1 MHTLTSSNRV
11 VWFCTSA
18 PTNFTSFSSQP
29 RPRVLHVIPLMP
41 VPTSLEH
48 LAQTPS
54 LELISL
60 STPYKR
66 LLCPNSTRARAH
78 THHTHTQWCR
88 LESCQLPVLWLPPPT
103 DPQRCPPGNPWPSLP
118 SSSEAIANLF
128 STSCT
133 LSPWPPHLP
142 FTRLHSFPFQ
152 EKAYSLHLL
161 RKLAPLII
169 LSLVWMFSLSLVDF
183 FPLDTES
190 SGFSSVS
197 LVHSLRADSP

>member
-18 PTNFTSFSSQP
+18 PTNSTSFSSQP

-54 LELISL
+54 LELTSL

-88 LESCQLPVLWLPPPT
+88 LESCQLPVLWLPPST
-103 DPQRCPPGNPWPSLP
+103 DPQRCPPGNPWPSPILFRGYCKPLLHILHSQSMTSPSALHSPSFLSFPGKSLLP
-118 SSSEAIANLF
+118 PPSQEPCPINNSLSSLNV
-128 STSCT
+128 
-133 LSPWPPHLP
+133 LSFLGWFFPIRHRIFWILQHLP
-142 FTRLHSFPFQ
+142 GP
-152 EKAYSLHLL
+152 LL
-161 RKLAPLII
+161 KG
-169 LSLVWMFSLSLVDF
+169 W
-183 FPLDTES
+183 
-190 SGFSSVS
+190 
-197 LVHSLRADSP
+197 

>member
-18 PTNFTSFSSQP
+18 PTNSTSFSSQP

-78 THHTHTQWCR
+78 TYHTHTVMSIR
-88 LESCQLPVLWLPPPT
+88 
-103 DPQRCPPGNPWPSLP
+103 
-118 SSSEAIANLF
+118 IM
-128 STSCT
+128 STSCSLAAPSHRPSA
-133 LSPWPPHLP
+133 LSPRKPLALSHPLQRLLQTSSPHPALSVHDLP
-142 FTRLHSFPFQ
+142 ICPSLAFIPFL
-152 EKAYSLHLL
+152 S
-161 RKLAPLII
+161 RKKPTP
-169 LSLVWMFSLSLVDF
+169 STFSGTL
-183 FPLDTES
+183 P
-190 SGFSSVS
+190 
-197 LVHSLRADSP
+197 H

>member
-18 PTNFTSFSSQP
+18 PTNSTSFSSQP

-54 LELISL
+54 LELTSL

-78 THHTHTQWCR
+78 TYHTHTVMSIR
-88 LESCQLPVLWLPPPT
+88 IMSTSCSLAAPSHRPSALSPRKPLALSSILFRGYCKPLLHILHSQSMTSPSALHSPSFLSFPGKSLLPPPSQE
-103 DPQRCPPGNPWPSLP
+103 PCPIN
-118 SSSEAIANLF
+118 N
-128 STSCT
+128 
-133 LSPWPPHLP
+133 
-142 FTRLHSFPFQ
+142 
-152 EKAYSLHLL
+152 
-161 RKLAPLII
+161 
-169 LSLVWMFSLSLVDF
+169 SLSSLNVLSFLGWF
-183 FPLDTES
+183 FPIRHRIFWILQRLP
-190 SGFSSVS
+190 GP
-197 LVHSLRADSP
+197 LLKGW